1 MKVKTISTQSK
12 DENGKPL
19 YFVQDLNKL
28 CKTESERAEYMH
40 FLKEFRMEIV
50 IFIVLLVFGIICP
63 INFKTNLANVVG
75 KGVYLGV
82 IYVVGIYITK
92 QYKYFEVLIKR
103 KRYE

>member
-40 FLKEFRMEIV
+40 FLKENQKAGLLKYEI
-50 IFIVLLVFGIICP
+50 IL
-63 INFKTNLANVVG
+63 
-75 KGVYLGV
+75 
-82 IYVVGIYITK
+82 
-92 QYKYFEVLIKR
+92 E
-103 KRYE
+103 